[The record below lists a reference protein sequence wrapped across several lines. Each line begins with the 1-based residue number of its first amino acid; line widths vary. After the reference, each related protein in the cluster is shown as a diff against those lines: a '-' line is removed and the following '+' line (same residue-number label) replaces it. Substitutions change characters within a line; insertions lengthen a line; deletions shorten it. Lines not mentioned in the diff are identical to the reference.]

1 MLQMYVLYLSTNFG
15 NIKPS
20 MKNYSFAIA
29 AMLLTACTAPRKID
43 SSTSTQQPIVV
54 PGKLFTSVFMQR
66 AAEYKALCYQAFNF
80 ARYRV
85 DQWKPAGKP
94 TAIVTD
100 IDETVLDNSAYAVHQ
115 ALQGKDY
122 EEKSWAEWT
131 AMAKA
136 DTVPGALAF
145 LKYAASKG
153 IEIYYITNRN
163 ETERAGTL
171 QNLQRFNFPNAD
183 NAHLILKQTISSK
196 EGRRQQVLQTHNILL
211 LMGDNLADFSAL
223 FDKKTYDERLS
234 ATQQLAAEFGH
245 RFIVLPNPD
254 YGDWETALYNYNYRL
269 TPAQKDSTLRTW
281 LKSY

>member
-1 MLQMYVLYLSTNFG
+1 MKRNTHLLLILLLSGCSPQLKTG
-15 NIKPS
+15 NV
-20 MKNYSFAIA
+20 N
-29 AMLLTACTAPRKID
+29 LT
-43 SSTSTQQPIVV
+43 SSTSPGVV
-54 PGKLFTSVFMQR
+54 PGKMFTAVFMQR
-66 AAEYKALCYQAFNF
+66 AAEYKALCFQAFNF
-80 ARYRV
+80 AKYRV
-85 DQWKPAGKP
+85 DQWRPTATKP

-100 IDETVLDNSAYAVHQ
+100 IDETVLDNSAYAAHQ

-145 LKYAASKG
+145 LKYASSKG
-153 IEIYYITNRN
+153 ITIYYVTNRA
-163 ETERAGTL
+163 EGERSGTL
-171 QNLQRFNFPNAD
+171 KNLQQYNFPNAD
-183 NAHLILKQTISSK
+183 NEHLILKQSVSSK
-196 EGRRQQVLQTHNILL
+196 EARRQQVLQTHNILL

-223 FDKKTYDERLS
+223 YDRKTTEERS
-234 ATQQLAAEFGH
+234 NTTEQLAAEFGN
-245 RFIVLPNPD
+245 RFIVLPNPN